1 VARATRTIDPTGLSV
16 LDRQRADLAERELK
30 LLSREAT
37 VRNRER
43 ELVSSLEEIAST
55 RNDLYD
61 ERARL
66 ETWGRRI
73 TDRNGKLAKREKNLE
88 RSLAALAEKQKV
100 RDDERKQIRVE
111 RRALEDLRLQTAY
124 DRAADPDDDEPDM
137 TQLTLLPDYLAPE
150 LASLRRTI
158 REMQAWDEQETAEI
172 WAAMLRAVTSI
183 EQQGREAFE
192 RKQELRAMWTVRK
205 AS

>member
-1 VARATRTIDPTGLSV
+1 MNAYETRVEAKLNEQ
-16 LDRQRADLAERELK
+16 RQRDLDEIATARREI
-30 LLSREAT
+30 A
-37 VRNRER
+37 NRF
-43 ELVSSLEEIAST
+43 EEIART
-55 RNDLYD
+55 RNALFD
-61 ERARL
+61 ERQRL
-66 ETWGRRI
+66 SEWSRRLSNRNDKLVRRERTLKAGQEVRRQERAEI
-73 TDRNGKLAKREKNLE
+73 TAAKRELE
-88 RSLAALAEKQKV
+88 A
-100 RDDERKQIRVE
+100 ERK
-111 RRALEDLRLQTAY
+111 ALEDLRLQADY

-192 RKQELRAMWTVRK
+192 RKQALRAMWTVRK

>member
-1 VARATRTIDPTGLSV
+1 MNAYETRVEAKLNEQ
-16 LDRQRADLAERELK
+16 RQRDLDEIATARREI
-30 LLSREAT
+30 A
-37 VRNRER
+37 NRF
-43 ELVSSLEEIAST
+43 EEIART
-55 RNDLYD
+55 RNALFD
-61 ERARL
+61 ERQRL
-66 ETWGRRI
+66 SEWSRRLSNRNDKLVRRERTLKAGQEVRRQERAEI
-73 TDRNGKLAKREKNLE
+73 TAAKRELE
-88 RSLAALAEKQKV
+88 A
-100 RDDERKQIRVE
+100 ERK
-111 RRALEDLRLQTAY
+111 ALQTERLQLAY
-124 DRAADPDDDEPDM
+124 DRAADDDEPDM